1 MDFSGLSTF
10 EKVVYPHMTN
20 FWLFGFFSGNFY
32 VVSSWSNEKQ
42 PTLLSNFILNF
53 ISRLNADL
61 SIKELWPHLSADL
74 NTTHSI
80 SCAAGQNT
88 EEINNC
94 EKGSMSLLSEKRDLF
109 KM

>member
-1 MDFSGLSTF
+1 MLF
-10 EKVVYPHMTN
+10 ES
-20 FWLFGFFSGNFY
+20 LL
-32 VVSSWSNEKQ
+32 VSYWSNEKQ
-42 PTLLSNFILNF
+42 PTSLFSNFILNV

-61 SIKELWPHLSADL
+61 SIKELWPGLSAYV

-80 SCAAGQNT
+80 CCAGGQNT

-94 EKGSMSLLSEKRDLF
+94 EKGNMSLLCEKRDLF